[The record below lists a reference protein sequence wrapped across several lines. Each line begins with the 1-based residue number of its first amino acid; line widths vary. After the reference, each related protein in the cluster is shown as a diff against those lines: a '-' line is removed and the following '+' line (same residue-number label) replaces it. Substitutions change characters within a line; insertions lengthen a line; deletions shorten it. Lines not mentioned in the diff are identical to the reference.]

1 MTYHE
6 RIEAFRH
13 TAPMVSDED
22 LQEAARLWTLE
33 YGRILAGPVIEI
45 IGEVLDKR
53 HGIDP

>member
-22 LQEAARLWTLE
+22 LQEAAQRWTLE

-53 HGIDP
+53 HGIE

>member
-53 HGIDP
+53 HGIE